1 MASNS
6 YIKYM
11 VGVLGIENVSINL
24 VVFLFV
30 CFLFHLQKSERHKP
44 SVKIIYMIES
54 FKLVSLNPFCINVT
68 NT

>member
-30 CFLFHLQKSERHKP
+30 
-44 SVKIIYMIES
+44 S
-54 FKLVSLNPFCINVT
+54 FSICKNLSVT
-68 NT
+68 NQVWK